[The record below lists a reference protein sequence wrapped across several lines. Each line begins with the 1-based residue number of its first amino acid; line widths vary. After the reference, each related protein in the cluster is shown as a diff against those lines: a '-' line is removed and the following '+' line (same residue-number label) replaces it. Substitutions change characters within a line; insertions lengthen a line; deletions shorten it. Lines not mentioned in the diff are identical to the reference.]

1 MTSDTITVVCS
12 ECQRPYHVPSNTS
25 GFLTC
30 GTCGEKIPVNRRSGD
45 DFETG
50 SGQVGVPLLIG
61 SGVGIVALGIVV
73 ALVFSSGS
81 PSSSN
86 SASSPE
92 PVVAKPKKQ
101 AVPIVQKNVKQ
112 QAKEGEA
119 IKFRPTVTN
128 RANFERGL
136 HFSAVSELPKGCV
149 LDKATGELRW
159 TPSEVQGP
167 QNYELRLR
175 VAEPVPGGASSDF
188 QVVINVEEVNQ
199 PPTFDPAL
207 DHSVVA
213 GETLVVPLSAKDDD
227 FPPNDVVFQLE
238 SGAATGAKIDV
249 KTQTL
254 RWKVPADHGR
264 KSIPIVVRA
273 TDSGSPNKS
282 IRVTFN
288 VEIAERKV
296 AAPAAQLPPRGNK
309 DSVVSFQVGLPSPL
323 PRELKE
329 VVPTDLTKS
338 DRKLQEAL
346 SKSKSWRAALT
357 IPQSLQGQLKTRY
370 TDETF
375 STFVVDVLGASRT
388 DKQKTERLDGA
399 VAMCSVV
406 NGRIEWVWEASKS
419 TTVRSLQNN
428 LRDCLLELVSED
440 RQTTLTIGLTAPVE
454 IVFGLNELF
463 AKPKLQSRATRLDRR
478 ARVFSLLS
486 DDLVLDYGRGQAK
499 LTAVAAKTANAV
511 TFESAALARDLG
523 LQSVGLII
531 RSRNNEYQVEL
542 VSKPSLLSR
551 KNVALASRKQ
561 YLRLINDQKQWA
573 RRLNQAIKDYNRAL
587 TIPTNTKVNRDAR
600 ASGLRDATVNA
611 NKAKSR
617 LNDIGSKIPIAE
629 RTMEK
634 TRSDLDS
641 LLGRF
646 TAIKNARMTGQMFL
660 KVNRSRVLV
669 MRFVTQVAPVPN
681 RM

>member
-1 MTSDTITVVCS
+1 
-12 ECQRPYHVPSNTS
+12 
-25 GFLTC
+25 
-30 GTCGEKIPVNRRSGD
+30 
-45 DFETG
+45 
-50 SGQVGVPLLIG
+50 
-61 SGVGIVALGIVV
+61 
-73 ALVFSSGS
+73 
-81 PSSSN
+81 
-86 SASSPE
+86 
-92 PVVAKPKKQ
+92 
-101 AVPIVQKNVKQ
+101 
-112 QAKEGEA
+112 
-119 IKFRPTVTN
+119 
-128 RANFERGL
+128 
-136 HFSAVSELPKGCV
+136 
-149 LDKATGELRW
+149 
-159 TPSEVQGP
+159 
-167 QNYELRLR
+167 
-175 VAEPVPGGASSDF
+175 
-188 QVVINVEEVNQ
+188 
-199 PPTFDPAL
+199 
-207 DHSVVA
+207 
-213 GETLVVPLSAKDDD
+213 
-227 FPPNDVVFQLE
+227 
-238 SGAATGAKIDV
+238 
-249 KTQTL
+249 
-254 RWKVPADHGR
+254 
-264 KSIPIVVRA
+264 
-273 TDSGSPNKS
+273 
-282 IRVTFN
+282 
-288 VEIAERKV
+288 
-296 AAPAAQLPPRGNK
+296 
-309 DSVVSFQVGLPSPL
+309 
-323 PRELKE
+323 
-329 VVPTDLTKS
+329 
-338 DRKLQEAL
+338 
-346 SKSKSWRAALT
+346 
-357 IPQSLQGQLKTRY
+357 
-370 TDETF
+370 
-375 STFVVDVLGASRT
+375 
-388 DKQKTERLDGA
+388 
-399 VAMCSVV
+399 